1 MSLIP
6 TIAFSST
13 PVYNNNPF
21 AGLHSYNFSPMFVTF
36 SSSRITCSQVR
47 TLKFLEPSREMP
59 LIRVFEG
66 KKIVLDFP

>member
-21 AGLHSYNFSPMFVTF
+21 AGLHSYNFIPMFVTF
-36 SSSRITCSQVR
+36 LWGGEVANSLTV
-47 TLKFLEPSREMP
+47 
-59 LIRVFEG
+59 G
-66 KKIVLDFP
+66 